1 MMRDNKPVVLVVDDE
16 ARIVRVLQDYLT
28 ATGYHVIS
36 AYDGEEAL
44 EVFYAHSIE
53 IDLILLDVMMPKKNG
68 LEVLQEIRSTSLVPV
83 LLLTAKG
90 EEYDQIRGFQYGADD
105 YVVKPFSMSVL
116 VLRMEAVLSR
126 AGKSSHSELTIGPF
140 VVNHTTREALCDGVQ
155 IQLTRREFDL
165 LAYFMLH
172 PGQVF
177 TREQLLNGV
186 WGYDFEGELRTVDTH
201 VKQLRGKL
209 GESASL
215 LKTVFRA
222 GYKLEATNEKTG

>member
-1 MMRDNKPVVLVVDDE
+1 MQGNKPLALVVDDE
-16 ARIVRVLQDYLT
+16 MRIVRVLQDYLT
-28 ATGYHVIS
+28 ATGYRVLC
-36 AYDGEEAL
+36 AYDGEQAL
-44 EVFYAHSIE
+44 ELFYRYSTE
-53 IDLILLDVMMPKKNG
+53 IDIVLLDVMMPKKNG
-68 LEVLQEIRSTSLVPV
+68 LEVLQEIRETSLTPV

-90 EEYDQIRGFQYGADD
+90 EEYDQIRGFQHGADD
-105 YVVKPFSMSVL
+105 YVIKPFSMSVL

-126 AGKSSHSELTIGPF
+126 AGKSSHSELTVGNLII
-140 VVNHTTREALCDGVQ
+140 NHTTREAYCEGKLL
-155 IQLTRREFDL
+155 QLTRREFDL

-201 VKQLRGKL
+201 VKQLRGKM
-209 GESASL
+209 GEMAGA

-222 GYKLEATNEKTG
+222 GYKLEVDYEQAS

>member
-1 MMRDNKPVVLVVDDE
+1 MRDNKPLILVVDDE
-16 ARIVRVLQDYLT
+16 TRIVRVLQDYLV
-28 ATGYHVIS
+28 ATGYHVLC

-44 EVFYAHSIE
+44 DMFYAHSTE
-53 IDLILLDVMMPKKNG
+53 IDMVLLDLMMPKKNG
-68 LEVLQEIRSTSLVPV
+68 LEVLRELRTTSLVPV

-90 EEYDQIRGFQYGADD
+90 EEYDQVRGFQCGADD

-116 VLRMEAVLSR
+116 VLRMEAVLLR
-126 AGKSSHSELTIGPF
+126 AGKSSNSELTNGPF
-140 VVNHTTREALCDGVQ
+140 MVNHTTREALCHGVQ
-155 IQLTRREFDL
+155 LQLTRREFDL
-165 LAYFMLH
+165 LAYFLLH

-209 GESASL
+209 GDMAYM

-222 GYKLEATNEKTG
+222 GYKLEVDHEATT